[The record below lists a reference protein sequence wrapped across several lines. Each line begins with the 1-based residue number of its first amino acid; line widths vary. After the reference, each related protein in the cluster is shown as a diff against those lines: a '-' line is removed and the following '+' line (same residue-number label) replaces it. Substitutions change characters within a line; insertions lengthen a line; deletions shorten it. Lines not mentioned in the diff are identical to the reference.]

1 MTAPERPPRPG
12 AFPRREGRQPAVG
25 LDSEPEWIDE
35 DAGPVV
41 RHYARTHGRTRPRR
55 GEFDLITLIMAT
67 KTPGEIDPTLQPELA
82 TIIRLCQTPVSVAE
96 LATRLDLPTGIV
108 RVLLGDL
115 LDRGYIRTRSPAPA
129 AQLPTERVFKAVLDG
144 LRSL

>member
-1 MTAPERPPRPG
+1 MTLPEHP
-12 AFPRREGRQPAVG
+12 ESVW
-25 LDSEPEWIDE
+25 LDEE
-35 DAGPVV
+35 AGPVV
-41 RHYARTHGRTRPRR
+41 RHYAMTSGRTKPRR
-55 GEFDLITLIMAT
+55 GDFDLITLIIAT
-67 KTPGEIDPTLQPELA
+67 RSTAQLDASLQPELSA
-82 TIIRLCQTPVSVAE
+82 IIKLCQNPISLAE
-96 LATRLDLPTGIV
+96 LATHLDLPAGIV

>member
-1 MTAPERPPRPG
+1 MTVPEHP
-12 AFPRREGRQPAVG
+12 ESIW
-25 LDSEPEWIDE
+25 LDEE
-35 DAGPVV
+35 AGPVV
-41 RHYARTHGRTRPRR
+41 RHYAMTSGRTKPRR
-55 GEFDLITLIMAT
+55 GDFDLITLIMAT
-67 KTPGEIDPTLQPELA
+67 RTIAQLDASLQPELSA
-82 TIIRLCQTPVSVAE
+82 IVRLCQNPISVAE
-96 LATRLDLPTGIV
+96 LATHMDLPAGIV

>member
-1 MTAPERPPRPG
+1 MTSPEHP
-12 AFPRREGRQPAVG
+12 ESIW
-25 LDSEPEWIDE
+25 LDEE
-35 DAGPVV
+35 AGPVV
-41 RHYARTHGRTRPRR
+41 RHYAMTSGRTKPRR
-55 GEFDLITLIMAT
+55 GDFDLITLIMAT
-67 KTPGEIDPTLQPELA
+67 RTTSQLDSSLQPELSA
-82 TIIRLCQTPVSVAE
+82 IIRLCQNPISVAE
-96 LATRLDLPTGIV
+96 LATHLDLPAGTI

>member
-1 MTAPERPPRPG
+1 MTAPERP
-12 AFPRREGRQPAVG
+12 
-25 LDSEPEWIDE
+25 DHEWVDE
-35 DAGPVV
+35 EAGPVV
-41 RHYARTHGRTRPRR
+41 RHYAMTSGRTRPRR
-55 GEFDLITLIMAT
+55 GEFDLITLIIST
-67 KTPGEIDPTLQPELA
+67 KTPTQIDGGLQPELA
-82 TIIRLCQTPVSVAE
+82 TILRTCQNPVSVAE

-115 LDRGYIRTRSPAPA
+115 LDRGYIRTRSPSPA

>member
-1 MTAPERPPRPG
+1 MTSPEI
-12 AFPRREGRQPAVG
+12 
-25 LDSEPEWIDE
+25 PETIWVDE

-41 RHYARTHGRTRPRR
+41 RHYAMASGRTKPRR
-55 GEFDLITLIMAT
+55 GAFDLITLIMAT
-67 KTPGEIDPTLQPELA
+67 RTTGQLDGSLQPELSS
-82 TIIRLCQTPVSVAE
+82 IIRLCQSPVSVAE
-96 LATRLDLPTGIV
+96 LATHLDLPAGTV

-115 LDRGYIRTRSPAPA
+115 LDRGYIRSRSPAPA

>member
-1 MTAPERPPRPG
+1 MTSPEHP
-12 AFPRREGRQPAVG
+12 ESIW
-25 LDSEPEWIDE
+25 LDEE
-35 DAGPVV
+35 AGPVV
-41 RHYARTHGRTRPRR
+41 RHYAMTSGRTKPTR

-67 KTPGEIDPTLQPELA
+67 RTTSQLDKSLQPELSA
-82 TIIRLCQTPVSVAE
+82 IIGLCQNPTSVAE
-96 LATRLDLPTGIV
+96 LATHLDLPAGTV

>member
-1 MTAPERPPRPG
+1 MTAPERP
-12 AFPRREGRQPAVG
+12 
-25 LDSEPEWIDE
+25 DPEWVDE

-41 RHYARTHGRTRPRR
+41 RHYAMTSGRTRPRR

-67 KTPGEIDPTLQPELA
+67 RTLAQVDAGLQPELSA
-82 TIIRLCQTPVSVAE
+82 IVRLAQSPVSVAE
-96 LATRLDLPTGIV
+96 LATRMDLPTGTV

>member
-1 MTAPERPPRPG
+1 MTVPEHP
-12 AFPRREGRQPAVG
+12 ESIW
-25 LDSEPEWIDE
+25 LDEE
-35 DAGPVV
+35 AGPVV
-41 RHYARTHGRTRPRR
+41 RHYAMTSGRTKPRR

-67 KTPGEIDPTLQPELA
+67 RTTAQLDASLQPELSA
-82 TIIRLCQTPVSVAE
+82 IVRLCQNPISVAE
-96 LATRLDLPTGIV
+96 LATHMNLPAGIV

-129 AQLPTERVFKAVLDG
+129 AQLPNERVFKAVLDG

>member
-1 MTAPERPPRPG
+1 MTAPQH
-12 AFPRREGRQPAVG
+12 A
-25 LDSEPEWIDE
+25 EPEWVDDE
-35 DAGPVV
+35 AGPVV
-41 RHYARTHGRTRPRR
+41 RHYAMTSGRTKPRR

-67 KTPGEIDPTLQPELA
+67 RTPAQLDTGLQPEFA
-82 TIIRLCQTPVSVAE
+82 AIVRMSQHPVSVAE
-96 LATRLDLPTGIV
+96 LATRMDLPTGIV

>member
-1 MTAPERPPRPG
+1 MTAPERS
-12 AFPRREGRQPAVG
+12 
-25 LDSEPEWIDE
+25 DHEWVDE
-35 DAGPVV
+35 EAGPVV
-41 RHYARTHGRTRPRR
+41 RHYAMTSGRTRPRR

-67 KTPGEIDPTLQPELA
+67 RSPTQLDIGLQPELA
-82 TIIRLCQTPVSVAE
+82 TIIRLCQSPVSVAE
-96 LATRLDLPTGIV
+96 LSTRLDLPTGIV

-115 LDRGYIRTRSPAPA
+115 LDRGYIRARSPAPA

>member
-1 MTAPERPPRPG
+1 MTSPEHP
-12 AFPRREGRQPAVG
+12 ESIW
-25 LDSEPEWIDE
+25 LDEE
-35 DAGPVV
+35 AGPVV
-41 RHYARTHGRTRPRR
+41 RHYAMTSGRTKPRR
-55 GEFDLITLIMAT
+55 GDFDLITLIMAT
-67 KTPGEIDPTLQPELA
+67 RPTSQLDASLQPELSA
-82 TIIRLCQTPVSVAE
+82 IIRLCQNPISVAE
-96 LATRLDLPTGIV
+96 LATHLDLPAGTV

>member
-1 MTAPERPPRPG
+1 MTIPE
-12 AFPRREGRQPAVG
+12 
-25 LDSEPEWIDE
+25 LPEQVWVDE
-35 DAGPVV
+35 EAGPVV
-41 RHYARTHGRTRPRR
+41 RHYAMTSGRTKPTR

-67 KTPGEIDPTLQPELA
+67 RSAAHMDSALQPELSS
-82 TIIRLCQTPVSVAE
+82 IIRLCQSPVSVAE
-96 LATRLDLPTGIV
+96 LATDLDLPAGTI

-115 LDRGYIRTRSPAPA
+115 LDRGYIRTRSPVPA

>member
-1 MTAPERPPRPG
+1 MTVPEHP
-12 AFPRREGRQPAVG
+12 ESIW
-25 LDSEPEWIDE
+25 LDEE
-35 DAGPVV
+35 AGPVV
-41 RHYARTHGRTRPRR
+41 RHYAMTSGRTKPRR

-67 KTPGEIDPTLQPELA
+67 RTTAQLDASLQPELSA
-82 TIIRLCQTPVSVAE
+82 IVRLCQNPISVAE
-96 LATRLDLPTGIV
+96 LATHMDLPAGIV

-129 AQLPTERVFKAVLDG
+129 AQLPNERVFKAVLDG

>member
-1 MTAPERPPRPG
+1 MTSPEHP
-12 AFPRREGRQPAVG
+12 ESIW
-25 LDSEPEWIDE
+25 LDEE
-35 DAGPVV
+35 AGPVV
-41 RHYARTHGRTRPRR
+41 RHYAMTSGRTKPRR
-55 GEFDLITLIMAT
+55 GDFDLITLIMAT
-67 KTPGEIDPTLQPELA
+67 RTPAQLDAALQPELA
-82 TIIRLCQTPVSVAE
+82 TIVRVSQNPVSVAE
-96 LATRLDLPTGIV
+96 LATHLDLPAGTV